1 MSKPTHKIAHLTS
14 AHPRYDTRIFIK
26 MCSSLAAHG
35 YVMSLVVADGKGDEV
50 KNGVSIVDVGAKTGG
65 RLSRMTK
72 TVKRVFEKAKEL
84 DADIYHLHDPE
95 LIPAGIKLKKLG
107 KKVIF
112 DAHEDLPK
120 QLLGKPYL
128 NKPAKI
134 VLSKTFEWYERW
146 ACPKFDA
153 MIAATPFIRDKF
165 LKINPNT
172 VDVNNFPLLDELAN
186 TSDWAQKENEVA
198 YVGGIAKIRGI
209 EEVVSAMGYT
219 QGVRLNLAGSFS
231 EKAVEEK
238 VKNHHTPEGI
248 KPWSKVNELGFLNRQ
263 QVNEV
268 LAKSRAGLV
277 TLHPVIN
284 YIDALPVKMFEYMAA
299 GIPVI
304 ASNFPLWRDIVE
316 GNQCGICVDP
326 LDPKAIGEAIQYLND
341 LPLEAEQMGK
351 NGRQAVEQKY
361 NWSIE
366 EQKLLKL
373 YKELSK

>member
-1 MSKPTHKIAHLTS
+1 MKKIVHLTS

-26 MCSSLAAHG
+26 MCSSLTAQG
-35 YVMSLVVADGKGDEV
+35 YAVSLVVADGKGDEV

-72 TVKRVFEKAKEL
+72 TVSRVFEKAKEL

-95 LIPAGIKLKKLG
+95 LIPAGLKLKKLG

-128 NKPAKI
+128 NKPAKV
-134 VLSKTFEWYERW
+134 VLSNIFALYECW

-172 VDVNNFPLLDELAN
+172 VDINNFPLLDELAN
-186 TSDWAQKENEVA
+186 TSDWAQKENEVV

-209 EEVVSAMGYT
+209 EEMVLAMGYS

-231 EKAVEEK
+231 EKTVKEQ
-238 VKNHHTPEGI
+238 VKNHQA
-248 KPWSKVNELGFLNRQ
+248 WSKVNELGFLTRQ
-263 QVNEV
+263 QVNQV

-284 YIDALPVKMFEYMAA
+284 YVDALPVKMFEYMAA

-304 ASNFPLWRDIVE
+304 ASNFPLWRYIVE

-326 LDPKAIGEAIQYLND
+326 LDPKAIGEAIQYLID
-341 LPLEAEQMGK
+341 HPAEAEQMGK
-351 NGRQAVEQKY
+351 NGRQAVEEKY
-361 NWSIE
+361 NWMIE
-366 EQKLLKL
+366 EQKLLDL
-373 YKELSK
+373 YKKLSV

>member
-26 MCSSLAAHG
+26 MCSSLAANG
-35 YVMSLVVADGKGDEV
+35 YYVSLVVADGQGDEV

-65 RLSRMTK
+65 RLSRMMK
-72 TVKRVFEKAKEL
+72 AVKRVFEKAKEL

-128 NKPAKI
+128 NKPAKLM
-134 VLSKTFEWYERW
+134 LSKVFEWYECW
-146 ACPKFDA
+146 TCPKFDA

-172 VDVNNFPLLDELAN
+172 VDINNFPLLDELAN
-186 TSDWAQKENEVA
+186 TSDWTQKENEVA

-209 EEVVSAMGYT
+209 EEVISALEYT
-219 QGVRLNLAGSFS
+219 NGVRLNLAGSFS
-231 EKAVEEK
+231 EKAVEEE
-238 VKNHHTPEGI
+238 VKNHQA
-248 KPWSKVNELGFLNRQ
+248 WSKVNELGFLNRQ

-304 ASNFPLWRDIVE
+304 ASNFPLWRDIVQ
-316 GNQCGICVDP
+316 GNQCGLCVDP
-326 LDPKAIGEAIQYLND
+326 LNPKAIGEAIQYLID
-341 LPLEAEQMGK
+341 HPLEAEKMGK
-351 NGRQAVEQKY
+351 NGSQAVEQKY
-361 NWSIE
+361 NWKTE
-366 EQKLLKL
+366 EQKLLDL
-373 YKELSK
+373 YDRLP

>member
-1 MSKPTHKIAHLTS
+1 MSKLTPKITHLTS

-26 MCSSLAAHG
+26 MCSSLAAHD
-35 YVMSLVVADGKGDEV
+35 YDVSLVVADGQGDEV
-50 KNGVSIVDVGAKTGG
+50 KNGVSIVDVGAKTGR

-72 TVKRVFEKAKEL
+72 TVSRVFEKAKEL

-95 LIPAGIKLKKLG
+95 LIPVGIKLKKLG

-134 VLSKTFEWYERW
+134 VLSKVFEWYERW

-165 LKINPNT
+165 LQMNPNT
-172 VDVNNFPLLDELAN
+172 VDINNFPLLDELAN
-186 TSDWAQKENEVA
+186 TSDWAHKENEVA

-209 EEVVSAMGYT
+209 VQVVTALEFT
-219 QGVRLNLAGSFS
+219 NGVRLSLAGRFS

-238 VKNHHTPEGI
+238 VKNHLS
-248 KPWSKVNELGFLNRQ
+248 WSKVNELGFLNRQ

-316 GNQCGICVDP
+316 GNQCGSCVDP
-326 LDPKAIGEAIQYLND
+326 LDSKAIGEAIQYLID
-341 LPLEAEQMGK
+341 HPAEAQQMGK

-361 NWSIE
+361 NWTIE
-366 EQKLLKL
+366 EQKLLEL
-373 YKELSK
+373 YAGLSG